1 MRVYPEHTYPLLA
14 ECGGDMVSLVLLARG
29 CEDEE
34 VVVLVGGREDN
45 DPLDDLRAHVG
56 GFAENH
62 LKSERREEP

>member
-1 MRVYPEHTYPLLA
+1 MCVYPEHTYPLLA

-34 VVVLVGGREDN
+34 EVVVLGREDN